1 MATVFNDAVLY
12 SIPEE
17 IIADLILFGI
27 VGLIDLNNVSLV
39 SKPFRNVF
47 FTKFNMEQ
55 ILKRNFRKHM
65 FYFLYFLD
73 HCDKTHEELFMTSL
87 YRYLSKYRYCISGGF
102 ALGVIDGTTKAIPPF
117 WHSGDIDIYISMPK
131 TNIYRFRDFYTAL
144 ANWWRSIRYLF
155 DFSHVELEFYSSGD
169 YCNIWS
175 PAPTFKDYVQGVF
188 TLKINGEFQPRTIQF
203 IILDSRY
210 HISATRFVTSKFDFT
225 FLLNSIRFDNTGTH
239 CHFEITHLNHI
250 ISKSGTYTPFFL
262 KHWSFE
268 WKLWQ
273 NAKGTTDQ
281 DLLDS
286 QKAKRKT
293 IRRLKD
299 RREKYQLR
307 GYTISGLIPKGRF
320 YFDKNV
326 SPYVNNSHK

>member
-1 MATVFNDAVLY
+1 M
-12 SIPEE
+12 
-17 IIADLILFGI
+17 
-27 VGLIDLNNVSLV
+27 
-39 SKPFRNVF
+39 
-47 FTKFNMEQ
+47 Q
-55 ILKRNFRKHM
+55 
-65 FYFLYFLD
+65 
-73 HCDKTHEELFMTSL
+73 
-87 YRYLSKYRYCISGGF
+87 SGG
-102 ALGVIDGTTKAIPPF
+102 
-117 WHSGDIDIYISMPK
+117 
-131 TNIYRFRDFYTAL
+131 
-144 ANWWRSIRYLF
+144 
-155 DFSHVELEFYSSGD
+155 
-169 YCNIWS
+169 
-175 PAPTFKDYVQGVF
+175 
-188 TLKINGEFQPRTIQF
+188 
-203 IILDSRY
+203 
-210 HISATRFVTSKFDFT
+210 
-225 FLLNSIRFDNTGTH
+225 
-239 CHFEITHLNHI
+239 LNHI